1 MQQDK
6 DAFFFCSIGEGVS
19 AGFLDFPKN
28 FWATGFPSFL
38 VVFFLFCKPYAIVFC
53 LPYTDFEG

>member
-6 DAFFFCSIGEGVS
+6 DAFLLGSIGEGVS

-28 FWATGFPSFL
+28 LWATGFPSFL
-38 VVFFLFCKPYAIVFC
+38 VVFFLFCKP
-53 LPYTDFEG
+53 